1 MTINRAFFFDHLH
14 DTIFANGMTQ
24 AQVDGHEMILD
35 AWEKDHANDDDRWLA
50 YMLATACHE
59 TGRKM
64 RPIEENLNYSAKRL
78 LEVFPNR
85 FTPATANSYAHQ
97 PEKIANKVYADR
109 IGNGNEASGDGW
121 KYRGRGL
128 PQLTGRANYKKF
140 ADLMKIDLVG
150 NPDLAL
156 RDQGAVEIMF
166 YGMIHAGFTRYKL
179 ADFFHGTTADWIN
192 ARKTVNGTDVAKNV
206 AVLGKT
212 YYAAIGYT
220 TG

>member
-1 MTINRAFFFDHLH
+1 MTINRTFFFDHLH
-14 DTIFANGMTQ
+14 DTIFASGMTQ

-35 AWEKDHANDDDRWLA
+35 AWEKDHAGDDDRWLA

-64 RPIEENLNYSAKRL
+64 QPVEENLNYSAKRL

-85 FTPATANSYAHQ
+85 FTAATAGSYAHQ
-97 PEKIANKVYADR
+97 PEKIANKIYANR
-109 IGNGNEASGDGW
+109 IGNGDEASGDGW

-140 ADLMKIDLVG
+140 GDLLHIDLVG
-150 NPDLAL
+150 TPDLAL
-156 RDQGAVEIMF
+156 GDNGAVEIMF
-166 YGMIHAGFTRYKL
+166 HGMINGGFTGSKL
-179 ADFFHGTTADWIN
+179 SDFFHGATQDWFN
-192 ARKTVNGTDVAKNV
+192 ARKTVNGTFAAKDVA
-206 AVLGKT
+206 ALGKT

-220 TG
+220 TA